1 MYYGSQG
8 QKGFYDD
15 GSDDYDDCVNSTV
28 NIQMVFF
35 FTGPILLTA
44 NNI

>member
-15 GSDDYDDCVNSTV
+15 GNDDYDEYVNCTV
-28 NIQMVFF
+28 NIQMFF
-35 FTGPILLTA
+35 FHWLNIA
-44 NNI
+44 NSK